1 MIHQAFTRAAEPVLP
16 VLQREFGRLAGE
28 GTCIDQYVLRLQ
40 DKVREARLR
49 GQQSEYLDLLSSL
62 LAAVSMERHTAGA
75 REPMPAMVEEWISR
89 WWPKVCQR
97 GFPEE
102 GDAAGPV
109 SPIVLSTQA
118 SEEEHRDHEE
128 EKGLESTCERKQDE
142 EEEADGL
149 REPRGSHGS
158 EENSSSESWESEA
171 ERVREMFPR
180 ADARKRAPPCEVHSV
195 PSPSSRK
202 RRYLEVVGQSSSS
215 SSRLAPLRLLLPAWL
230 PDDFE
235 VEHVRLIQRYAGDAS
250 SASAVLVA
258 HALGE
263 RERDPAAGTQE

>member
-1 MIHQAFTRAAEPVLP
+1 MIHQAFTRAAEPVLL
-16 VLQREFGRLAGE
+16 VLQREFGRLAGQ

-128 EKGLESTCERKQDE
+128 EKGLESTCERKPDE

-171 ERVREMFPR
+171 ERVRGNV
-180 ADARKRAPPCEVHSV
+180 PPGRCS
-195 PSPSSRK
+195 
-202 RRYLEVVGQSSSS
+202 Q
-215 SSRLAPLRLLLPAWL
+215 A
-230 PDDFE
+230 
-235 VEHVRLIQRYAGDAS
+235 
-250 SASAVLVA
+250 SASVRSAFCTQPIQPQAQVLGGGGTVVIVVLQ
-258 HALGE
+258 LGSFAT
-263 RERDPAAGTQE
+263 AATSLAARRL